1 MARTPRGTSVPK
13 TTGQGIS
20 RGIYQTDYKL
30 SGGAIGGGVRKA
42 KVPKG
47 PGTSTGQRSYAKGGK
62 GDSSFNVEF
71 GGMFQT
77 GDVKALGEGT
87 PKSGVAD
94 KRRENVGYKESGDK
108 YKTASEQRRGKK

>member
-13 TTGQGIS
+13 TSGQGIS

-30 SGGAIGGGVRKA
+30 GGGAIGGGVKKA
-42 KVPKG
+42 NVPKG
-47 PGTSTGQRSYAKGGK
+47 PGAMGAERDYAKKAK
-62 GDSSFNVEF
+62 GDFNVEF

-77 GDVKALGEGT
+77 DDVKALGEAP
-87 PKSGVAD
+87 PKSSIPD

-108 YKTASEQRRGKK
+108 YKTSSEQRQGKKK